1 MLGAMATKGYFIWF
15 GNCFCNDTEK
25 LFAIIDTWQKIN
37 TNLVCFGAEAN
48 SYGAFIIPKTGHVK
62 AMKLVHKWGSIKCNQ
77 VDGDSYWGCVNSNFY
92 NSEDIMT
99 IITNVNRDV
108 LLPPAEDLKSLPSG
122 IHVCG
127 KKHFYT
133 LEGIEQKSPELVFRN
148 LKSPMPL
155 SQGEELQIW
164 YGQDFADCGE
174 EDNSG
179 VTCVDVYAWY
189 I

>member
-1 MLGAMATKGYFIWF
+1 MFHQVGLEPQSTKYSETFSLILILGAMAKKAYFIWF

-25 LFAIIDTWQKIN
+25 LFAI
-37 TNLVCFGAEAN
+37 V
-48 SYGAFIIPKTGHVK
+48 
-62 AMKLVHKWGSIKCNQ
+62 
-77 VDGDSYWGCVNSNFY
+77 
-92 NSEDIMT
+92 DIMT
-99 IITNVNRDV
+99 IITNVNREV
-108 LLPPAEDLKSLPSG
+108 LLLPAEDLKSLPSG

-133 LEGIEQKSPELVFRN
+133 LEGIEQKSPELVSLN

-164 YGQDFADCGE
+164 YGHDFADCGE

-179 VTCVDVYAWY
+179 ATCVDVYPWY